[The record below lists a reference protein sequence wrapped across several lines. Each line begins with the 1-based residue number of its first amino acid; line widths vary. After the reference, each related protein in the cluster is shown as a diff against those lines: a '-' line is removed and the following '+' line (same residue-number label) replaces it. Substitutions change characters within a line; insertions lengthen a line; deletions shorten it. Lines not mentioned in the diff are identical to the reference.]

1 MVRAVVTSI
10 LYSLNLLLWGT
21 LILLGGIVRLA
32 IPPRRRRWIILF
44 LAWLADRWVEGNDRI
59 TDMMIP
65 TRWEIEHVDGVN
77 RNGRYLVLSN
87 HISSLDILA
96 IFRAFHG
103 RSAFVRFFLKSELIW
118 FPILGLACWGLE
130 FPFMKRHKPE
140 YLAKH
145 PEKRGQDLETTRRAA
160 RRYAKIPV
168 TILNFAEGTRF
179 SERKRDQQQ
188 SPYRH
193 LLRPRA
199 GGVSFVLASM
209 GDYLD
214 AIIDL
219 TVIYPG
225 HQLTMWDFLCGRV
238 PHIIVRARRIEV
250 PPEFLDKAV
259 TEPGPV
265 RDRFK
270 GWLDQLWKE
279 KDELIER
286 TVNEATI
293 SAA

>member
-1 MVRAVVTSI
+1 MIRAVVTTI
-10 LYSLNLLLWGT
+10 LYCLNLFLWGT
-21 LILLGGIVRLA
+21 PILLGGIVRLA
-32 IPPRRRRWIILF
+32 IPPRRRRGIILF
-44 LAWLADRWVEGNDRI
+44 LAALADRWVAGNDRI
-59 TDMMIP
+59 TDFMIP
-65 TRWEIEHVDGVN
+65 TSWEIEPVEGISLD
-77 RNGRYLVLSN
+77 GRYLVLSN
-87 HISSLDILA
+87 HISWLDILA
-96 IFRAFHG
+96 IFRAFHR

-145 PEKRGQDLETTRRAA
+145 PEKRGHDLETTRRAA

-168 TILNFAEGTRF
+168 TILNFVEGTRF
-179 SERKRDQQQ
+179 SQRKREQQS

-209 GDYLD
+209 GENLD
-214 AIIDL
+214 GIIDV

-225 HQLTMWDFLCGRV
+225 HQRAMWDFLCGRV
-238 PHIIVRARRIEV
+238 QRVVVRARRIDV
-250 PPEFLDKAV
+250 PAEFFDKAV
-259 TEPGPV
+259 TEPGLQ

-270 GWLDQLWKE
+270 EWLDQLWKE

-286 TVNEATI
+286 TVNESAT

>member
-1 MVRAVVTSI
+1 MVRAVVTTL
-10 LYSLNLLLWGT
+10 LYCLNLLLWGT
-21 LILLGGIVRLA
+21 PILLGGFVRLA
-32 IPPRRRRWIILF
+32 IPPRRRRGIILF
-44 LAWLADRWVEGNDRI
+44 LARLADSWVEGNDRI
-59 TDMMIP
+59 TNLMIP
-65 TRWEIEHVDGVN
+65 TRWEIEHVEGIHLD
-77 RNGRYLVLSN
+77 GRYLVLSN
-87 HISSLDILA
+87 HISWLDILA
-96 IFRAFHG
+96 IFRAFHR

-179 SERKRDQQQ
+179 SERKRDKQQ

-193 LLRPRA
+193 LLQPRA

-214 AIIDL
+214 AIIDV

-225 HQLTMWDFLCGRV
+225 HQLTMWDFLCGRLPRV
-238 PHIIVRARRIEV
+238 VVRARRIEV
-250 PPEFLDKAV
+250 PTEFLDKAV

-279 KDELIER
+279 KDEMIER
-286 TVNEATI
+286 TVNEATT